1 MEVFDVWQF
10 NGIVEIYSRPTV
22 VAMVT
27 KIWDST
33 SNDEIINK
41 TAKIID
47 KKL

>member
-1 MEVFDVWQF
+1 MQF
-10 NGIVEIYSRPTV
+10 NGITAIYHKATL

-41 TAKIID
+41 TANIID